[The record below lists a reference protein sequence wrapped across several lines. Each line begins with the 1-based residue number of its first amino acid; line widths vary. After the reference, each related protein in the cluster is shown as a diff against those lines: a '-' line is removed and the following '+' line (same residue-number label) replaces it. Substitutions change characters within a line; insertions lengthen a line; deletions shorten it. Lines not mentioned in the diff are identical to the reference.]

1 MDPRRRSRQLV
12 LLPLLAIVGGV
23 VIGAL
28 AGWLATW
35 SIISSTG
42 PSDGWS
48 NLVGVL
54 VGTLV
59 GVIID
64 FLAWATLAGWA
75 SHRLFPP
82 GRRAT
87 VVGWAAIATLGT
99 GVVIGAL
106 SGWLV
111 DRGVLAA
118 PVVSLVLLAPVVSVW
133 VFRWW
138 DRRLVGQA
146 ASAAPAAR
154 GSDGA

>member
-1 MDPRRRSRQLV
+1 MDPRHRSRQLV
-12 LLPLLAIVGGV
+12 LLPSVAIVGGV
-23 VIGAL
+23 VIGFL

-35 SIISSTG
+35 SIVSSVG

-48 NLVGVL
+48 NLVAVL

-59 GVIID
+59 GVVID
-64 FLAWATLAGWA
+64 FLAWMSLAGWA

-99 GVVIGAL
+99 GVVIGVVI
-106 SGWLV
+106 GWLV
-111 DRGVLAA
+111 DLNVLAS
-118 PVVSLVLLAPVVSVW
+118 PSLSLVLLAPVVSVW

-138 DRRLVGQA
+138 DRRVAGEVA
-146 ASAAPAAR
+146 TATPEPDDIS
-154 GSDGA
+154 